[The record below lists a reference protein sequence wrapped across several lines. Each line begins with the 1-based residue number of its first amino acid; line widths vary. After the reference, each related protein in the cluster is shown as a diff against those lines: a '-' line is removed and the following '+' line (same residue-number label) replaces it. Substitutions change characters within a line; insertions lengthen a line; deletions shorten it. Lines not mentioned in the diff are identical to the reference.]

1 MDPLSERRATA
12 GRVRPGLRLVE
23 TERDWQASDLGAD
36 GYESERPMHE
46 VSSPRRRGWGI
57 ALAGWALRLGAAAV
71 MISAAA
77 WVYLSPPRSAPSPA
91 VATAAGPATPLLVL
105 APNGEAPPVIAR
117 TPPPAATPPVPSVD
131 VLVMLIRT
139 ALIALDQAN
148 ATGDYAVLREL
159 AAPDVQ
165 DASTPARMSAAFA
178 PLRSGNI
185 DLSAV
190 AIATPSLLSPPV
202 VGADGVLRL
211 AGFFPGAQ
219 GQVNFSLAY
228 RLVGGRWLPIGMTVK
243 PPAAGTAVPPRA
255 TPLSPKKLPDDA
267 ALITLIRATIV
278 ALNQANLTGDYAV
291 LRESASAGFRDGNS
305 LDKLGA
311 AFGALRG
318 RRIDLSPVAIIAPRL
333 FKKAVIDDN
342 GYLRL
347 TGYFP
352 SKPEQVNFDLAFRF
366 ESGAW
371 KLFGIGV
378 NTSVQVPAP
387 ATVAGPSSDPPP
399 PQSSRAAIAP

>member
-1 MDPLSERRATA
+1 
-12 GRVRPGLRLVE
+12 LRLVE
-23 TERDWQASDLGAD
+23 TERDWQASDFGAD

-71 MISAAA
+71 MVGAAA
-77 WVYLSPPRSAPSPA
+77 WVYLSPPRGPTSPA
-91 VATAAGPATPLLVL
+91 VTTASQPATPLLVV

-117 TPPPAATPPVPSVD
+117 TPLPAATPPVPSVD

-139 ALIALDQAN
+139 ALVALDQAN

-178 PLRSGNI
+178 PLRSGNV

-228 RLVGGRWLPIGMTVK
+228 RLVDGRWLPIGMTVK
-243 PPAAGTAVPPRA
+243 PPAAVPPRA

-311 AFGALRG
+311 AFAALRG
-318 RRIDLSPVAIIAPRL
+318 RRIDLSPVAVIAPRL
-333 FKKAVIDDN
+333 FKKAAIDDD

-352 SKPEQVNFDLAFRF
+352 SKPEQVNFDLAFKF
-366 ESGAW
+366 ENGAW

-378 NTSVQVPAP
+378 NTSVQVQAP
-387 ATVAGPSSDPPP
+387 ATVAGPSSDPPA
-399 PQSSRAAIAP
+399 PQTSPAAVAP